1 MKKVMVMLLAI
12 SMFVMTMTGCGS
24 QEKVIG
30 GEVSNATSND
40 NQSDDADNAQND
52 MSSDASADNSAA
64 NAKGY
69 VFVYQGVMVAVD
81 SDVAEAVT
89 ALGEPL
95 SYFEAASCA
104 FNGLDKMYT
113 YSGFEIETYPTDNK
127 DFVSNIRLKDDS
139 VSTVEGLCIGDS
151 FEKVQQ
157 TYGEGTEE
165 NGMVVYEKDGM
176 KLCFIIKEDAVASI
190 EYRSTVLD
198 Q

>member
-1 MKKVMVMLLAI
+1 MKKIIAMLLVAGLA
-12 SMFVMTMTGCGS
+12 VMTMTGCGS

-30 GEVSNATSND
+30 GEVSNAPSNEVQAAA
-40 NQSDDADNAQND
+40 NTAQDAAEGEAATDNAEK
-52 MSSDASADNSAA
+52 
-64 NAKGY
+64 AKGY
-69 VFVYQGVMVAVD
+69 VFAVQGVTVAVD
-81 SDVAEAVT
+81 SDAAETVA

-95 SYFEAASCA
+95 SYFEAESCA
-104 FNGLDKMYT
+104 FKGLDKMYT

-151 FEKVQQ
+151 LEKVQQ
-157 TYGEGTEE
+157 TYGGGAEE

-176 KLCFIIKEDAVASI
+176 KLCFIIKADEVASI

-198 Q
+198 

>member
-1 MKKVMVMLLAI
+1 MKKIMAMLLVAGLA
-12 SMFVMTMTGCGS
+12 VMTMTGCGS

-30 GEVSNATSND
+30 GEISNAPSNEVQASANTAQD
-40 NQSDDADNAQND
+40 AVEGEAAADNAEK
-52 MSSDASADNSAA
+52 
-64 NAKGY
+64 AKGY
-69 VFVYQGVMVAVD
+69 VFAAQGVTVAVD
-81 SDVAEAVT
+81 SDAAETVA

-95 SYFEAASCA
+95 SYFEAESCA
-104 FNGLDKMYT
+104 FKGLDKMYT

-151 FEKVQQ
+151 LEKVQQ
-157 TYGEGTEE
+157 TYGSGAEE

-176 KLCFIIKEDAVASI
+176 KLCFIIKADEVASI

-198 Q
+198 